1 MPATKLREQLE
12 AIRRELARPDAVDD
26 ANRALLE
33 DLAADIERVLDEED
47 ETTPETVRD
56 RIKKAAVDF
65 EAEHPRIARVM
76 NEIVEALARMGI

>member
-12 AIRRELARPDAVDD
+12 AIRRELDDPDAVDD

-33 DLAADIERVLDEED
+33 ELAADIERVLDEED

-56 RIKKAAVDF
+56 RMKKAAVDF